1 MDNYLSKLVDRALSR
16 EPVVKPRRA
25 ALFAP
30 PPYAAGLLGRAAP
43 ALFSSQPNDEEA
55 DAETRQVEPN
65 VQTARGA
72 HDAETHTP
80 FTQTRE
86 RHTHA
91 RSASDES
98 ELYPRPSVSTRPPS
112 DADAARQSF
121 RTSPERTIT
130 PPLLLTPTHA
140 RAQRVPA
147 ADLAPR
153 ESSMEPDET
162 TNVRE
167 QTRPGPV
174 VQTPRP
180 DAALADSARAAEA
193 KLAGLRARLN
203 QGEEAA
209 RQFVDEVARVK
220 SQARLHGEVEPARE
234 ERSPESFSPHADITR
249 RRREQEERDGEA
261 ASAATRRRE
270 PAAPIMPQ
278 TVRTSAPLTPRRA
291 PDEAPTNAPAPT
303 IQVTIGRV
311 EVRATNQPA
320 PARQSSAQAPRLS
333 LEEYMRRRSGGD
345 R

>member
-1 MDNYLSKLVDRALSR
+1 MDNYLSKLVDRALNR
-16 EPVVKPRRA
+16 APVVKPRRA

-30 PPYAAGLLGRAAP
+30 PPYDAGLLGRAAP

-72 HDAETHTP
+72 HDAETHAP

-91 RSASDES
+91 RSASDEA
-98 ELYPRPSVSTRPPS
+98 ELSTRQSVSPRRPS
-112 DADAARQSF
+112 DADAARESF

-130 PPLLLTPTHA
+130 PPPVPTPTHA
-140 RAQRVPA
+140 RAQSVPA

-153 ESSMEPDET
+153 ESSMEPDAT

-167 QTRPGPV
+167 QARPGRD
-174 VQTPRP
+174 VQTPGRE
-180 DAALADSARAAEA
+180 AALADSARAAEA

-203 QGEEAA
+203 EGEEAA

-220 SQARLHGEVEPARE
+220 TQARLHGEVEPARE
-234 ERSPESFSPHADITR
+234 ERSHESFGPRVDITR
-249 RRREQEERDGEA
+249 RRREREERDVEA
-261 ASAATRRRE
+261 ASAAARRRE
-270 PAAPIMPQ
+270 PAAPIVSQ
-278 TVRTSAPLTPRRA
+278 TVRAHAPLTPRRA
-291 PDEAPTNAPAPT
+291 PDAAPINAPVPT
-303 IQVTIGRV
+303 IHVTIGRV

-320 PARQSSAQAPRLS
+320 PARQASAQAPRLG
-333 LEEYMRRRSGGD
+333 LEEYLRRRSGGD

>member
-43 ALFSSQPNDEEA
+43 ALFSLQPNDEEA

-65 VQTARGA
+65 VQTARSA

-80 FTQTRE
+80 FTQMRE

-91 RSASDES
+91 RSASDEA
-98 ELYPRPSVSTRPPS
+98 ELYPRPSVAPRRPS
-112 DADAARQSF
+112 DADAARESF

-130 PPLLLTPTHA
+130 PPPIPTPTHA

-153 ESSMEPDET
+153 ESSMEPDAT
-162 TNVRE
+162 MHVRE

-174 VQTPRP
+174 VQTPLS

-209 RQFVDEVARVK
+209 RQFVDEVARAN

-234 ERSPESFSPHADITR
+234 ERSPESFSPRVDITR
-249 RRREQEERDGEA
+249 RRREREERDGEA
-261 ASAATRRRE
+261 ASARRRE

-278 TVRTSAPLTPRRA
+278 TLRAPAPLTPRRA

-320 PARQSSAQAPRLS
+320 PPRQASAQAPRLG
-333 LEEYMRRRSGGD
+333 LEEYLRRRSGGD

>member
-43 ALFSSQPNDEEA
+43 ALFASQPNDEEA
-55 DAETRQVEPN
+55 DAETRQVEPSA
-65 VQTARGA
+65 QTARGA
-72 HDAETHTP
+72 HDAETHAP

-91 RSASDES
+91 RSASDEA
-98 ELYPRPSVSTRPPS
+98 ELYTRPSVSLRRPS
-112 DADAARQSF
+112 DADAARESF
-121 RTSPERTIT
+121 RTSPERTVT
-130 PPLLLTPTHA
+130 PPPILTPTDA
-140 RAQRVPA
+140 RAPRVPA

-153 ESSMEPDET
+153 ESSMEPDAT
-162 TNVRE
+162 TNARE
-167 QTRPGPV
+167 QTRPVPV
-174 VQTPRP
+174 AQTPRR

-193 KLAGLRARLN
+193 KLAGLRARLE

-209 RQFVDEVARVK
+209 RQFVDEVARVNR
-220 SQARLHGEVEPARE
+220 QARLHGEVEPARE
-234 ERSPESFSPHADITR
+234 DRSPESFGPRVDITR
-249 RRREQEERDGEA
+249 RRREREEWDGEA
-261 ASAATRRRE
+261 AATRRRE
-270 PAAPIMPQ
+270 PVAPIMPQ
-278 TVRTSAPLTPRRA
+278 TVRAPAPLTPRRA
-291 PDEAPTNAPAPT
+291 PDEAPANAPAPT

-320 PARQSSAQAPRLS
+320 PSRQPSAQAPRLS
-333 LEEYMRRRSGGD
+333 LEEYLRRRSGGD